1 MINKR
6 VGQRSHDKSS
16 IYDTQARYTFEL
28 VNIPYKTHTRTDILN
43 PRATRRRRH
52 PKRSM
57 NLSVQFSSRVCVC
70 VCVCVIYYTL
80 LHWCSVITMLISGTY
95 TYVQHTVCVCMQA
108 LCGAYLSLVF
118 GGSATSIKLWVLRG
132 GQSVLSESRRRQ
144 DASVAWKDLGK
155 LANLQLHYGKFLK
168 FSKCA
173 GNWTAMELE
182 MEKEVLLKPPRGS
195 VPDRGFS
202 FKALKA

>member
-6 VGQRSHDKSS
+6 VGQRSHDKST
-16 IYDTQARYTFEL
+16 IYDTQARYTIEL
-28 VNIPYKTHTRTDILN
+28 VNISYKTHTRTDILN

-70 VCVCVIYYTL
+70 VIYYTL
-80 LHWCSVITMLISGTY
+80 LHWCSVITMLISRTY
-95 TYVQHTVCVCMQA
+95 TYVQHTVCVCMQG

-144 DASVAWKDLGK
+144 DASVARKDLGK
-155 LANLQLHYGKFLK
+155 LTNLQVHYGKFLK
-168 FSKCA
+168 YSKCA
-173 GNWTAMELE
+173 GNWTGQRYRWRRTMRSCLNPLE
-182 MEKEVLLKPPRGS
+182 AVYPTEDS
-195 VPDRGFS
+195 
-202 FKALKA
+202 ALRRSKRNS

>member
-6 VGQRSHDKSS
+6 VGQRSYDKSS

-28 VNIPYKTHTRTDILN
+28 VNIPYNTHTRTDILN

-70 VCVCVIYYTL
+70 VIYYTL

-95 TYVQHTVCVCMQA
+95 TYVQHTVCVCMQG

-118 GGSATSIKLWVLRG
+118 GGSATSIKLWALRG
-132 GQSVLSESRRRQ
+132 GRSVLSESRRRQ

-173 GNWTAMELE
+173 GNWTGQRWSSRWRRRSCLNPLE
-182 MEKEVLLKPPRGS
+182 AVYLTVDS
-195 VPDRGFS
+195 
-202 FKALKA
+202 ALRRSKRNS